1 MGSSLPDIAPPP
13 DTVALPGTAPLEPR
27 PVTVRA
33 RHAASLVVL
42 RHRAS
47 GEPELLMGM
56 RGARHRFMPNRLVFP
71 GGAVDRAD
79 LTAAAATPLAPH
91 TSTLLR
97 KSANPALAHGLGI
110 AAARELAEETGLT
123 LGDPP
128 ALDGLDYL
136 CRAVTPPPGP
146 VRFNARFLVVDAAR
160 VSGTLAGSGELED
173 LRFVDLEVALALDLA
188 TPTRFVI
195 ERLRDWM
202 ALTETERTAPR
213 RTGLLTRRD
222 WRPE

>member
-1 MGSSLPDIAPPP
+1 MP
-13 DTVALPGTAPLEPR
+13 DTAPALDLRPR
-27 PVTVRA
+27 TVRA

-42 RHRAS
+42 RHRVG

-71 GGAVDRAD
+71 GGAVDLAD
-79 LTAAAATPLAPH
+79 HTAAAAAPLAPH
-91 TSTLLR
+91 TRALLE
-97 KSANPALAHGLGI
+97 KKANPRLAHALGV

-128 ALDGLDYL
+128 SLDGLDYL

-173 LRFVDLEVALALDLA
+173 LRFVDIDVALALDLA

-195 ERLRDWM
+195 QQLRAWM
-202 ALTETERTAPR
+202 ALSEAERQTPR
-213 RTGLLTRRD
+213 RTAILTRRD
-222 WRPE
+222 WRLE

>member
-1 MGSSLPDIAPPP
+1 MNDAGLVP
-13 DTVALPGTAPLEPR
+13 PR
-27 PVTVRA
+27 PRTVRA

-42 RHRAS
+42 RRRAS
-47 GEPELLMGM
+47 GDHELLMGM

-71 GGAVDRAD
+71 GGAVDTAD
-79 LTAAAATPLAPH
+79 LNAPAGAPLAAH
-91 TSTLLR
+91 TRALLE
-97 KSANPALAHGLGI
+97 KKANPRLAHGLGI

-173 LRFVDLEVALALDLA
+173 LRFVDIEVALALDLA

-195 ERLRDWM
+195 GQLRAWMAMSEAERL
-202 ALTETERTAPR
+202 APR
-213 RTGLLTRRD
+213 RTAILTRRD
-222 WRPE
+222 WRLE

>member
-1 MGSSLPDIAPPP
+1 MP
-13 DTVALPGTAPLEPR
+13 DTVPPPHAIATAAR
-27 PVTVRA
+27 PPTVRA

-79 LTAAAATPLAPH
+79 LTAPAATPLAPH
-91 TSTLLR
+91 TRALLE
-97 KSANPALAHGLGI
+97 KHANPTLAHGLGI

-146 VRFNARFLVVDAAR
+146 VRFNARFLVVDAAK

-173 LRFVDLEVALALDLA
+173 LRFIDLELALSLDIA
-188 TPTRFVI
+188 APTRFVI

-202 ALTETERTAPR
+202 ALTDAERTAPR

>member
-1 MGSSLPDIAPPP
+1 LPDTA
-13 DTVALPGTAPLEPR
+13 ALPAIR
-27 PVTVRA
+27 PPTVRA

-42 RHRAS
+42 RRGPS

-71 GGAVDRAD
+71 GGAVDHAD
-79 LTAAAATPLAPH
+79 LTAPAAIGLAPH
-91 TSTLLR
+91 TRVLLE
-97 KSANPALAHGLGI
+97 KKANPRLAHGLGI

-160 VSGTLAGSGELED
+160 VQGTLAGSGELED
-173 LRFVDLEVALALDLA
+173 LRYVDLEVALALDLA
-188 TPTRFVI
+188 MPTRFVI
-195 ERLRDWM
+195 ERLREWM
-202 ALTETERTAPR
+202 AMSETERTAPR
-213 RTGLLTRRD
+213 RTAILTRRA
-222 WRPE
+222 WRLE

>member
-1 MGSSLPDIAPPP
+1 LPDATPLRAPP
-13 DTVALPGTAPLEPR
+13 TTSRR
-27 PVTVRA
+27 PTVRA

-42 RHRAS
+42 RRRAN

-56 RGARHRFMPNRLVFP
+56 RGAKHRFMPNRLVFP
-71 GGAVDRAD
+71 GGAVDHAD
-79 LTAAAATPLAPH
+79 LTAPAATPLAPH
-91 TSTLLR
+91 TRALLER
-97 KSANPALAHGLGI
+97 KANPRLAHALGI

-160 VSGTLAGSGELED
+160 VQGALAGSGELED
-173 LRFVDLEVALALDLA
+173 LRYVDLEVALALDLA

-195 ERLRDWM
+195 EQLRAWM
-202 ALTETERTAPR
+202 ALSETERKAPR
-213 RTGLLTRRD
+213 RTALLTRRD

>member
-1 MGSSLPDIAPPP
+1 LP
-13 DTVALPGTAPLEPR
+13 DTVASLESR
-27 PVTVRA
+27 PATVRA

-79 LTAAAATPLAPH
+79 LSASAATPLSPH
-91 TSTLLR
+91 TAALLG
-97 KSANPALAHGLGI
+97 KKANPSLAHGLGI

-173 LRFVDLEVALALDLA
+173 LRFVDLDVALALDLA
-188 TPTRFVI
+188 MPTRFVI
-195 ERLRDWM
+195 ERLREWM
-202 ALTETERTAPR
+202 AMSEAERTEPR
-213 RTGLLTRRD
+213 RTAILTRQD
-222 WRPE
+222 WRLE